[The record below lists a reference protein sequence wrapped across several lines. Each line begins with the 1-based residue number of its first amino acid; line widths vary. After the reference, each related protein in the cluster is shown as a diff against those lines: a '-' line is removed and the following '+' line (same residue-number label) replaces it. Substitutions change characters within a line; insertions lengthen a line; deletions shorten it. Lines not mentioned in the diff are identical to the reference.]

1 MLYLIFVL
9 VPAVFG
15 LMLLLT
21 IVSAVQS
28 LLERD

>member
-1 MLYLIFVL
+1 MFYLIFVL

-21 IVSAVQS
+21 VLAAVQS
-28 LLERD
+28 LIEKD

>member
-1 MLYLIFVL
+1 MLHLIFVL

-21 IVSAVQS
+21 VLAAVQS
-28 LLERD
+28 LFEKD